1 MRAGKQQTTEER
13 GGAESEG
20 EGEAFIILPS
30 LHLNS
35 IAQHPWPP
43 AVPLGPVGRNW
54 STCYYNPTV
63 YIQNIPR
70 PVQPN
75 QLKQMAALPSPGP
88 SKPWT
93 HNPVIT
99 FTPTWTN
106 YTPSHTHNSKL
117 HHFTPILKHEY
128 VYILVLVCPYI
139 HYLTLSWFCGGPVVS
154 ISSSHEVKAGNMA
167 RTGHQFITAHGPFT
181 FLITPRHRVSIWPDA

>member
-20 EGEAFIILPS
+20 EGEALIILPA

-139 HYLTLSWFCGGPVVS
+139 QYLTLSPTGFVVVRWS
-154 ISSSHEVKAGNMA
+154 LSLAHMRWRQGIWPGQVTSSLQDH
-167 RTGHQFITAHGPFT
+167 RPFT
-181 FLITPRHRVSIWPDA
+181 FLITPRHRVSIWP